1 MKVIWKRPD
10 GFLGASPQD
19 YTVVEVA
26 NNSRIW
32 LHKQDNV
39 NFPFRVSG
47 GWQDED
53 ATKRLNRLVN
63 LIDKG
68 NPELLEH
75 LLNDYYE
82 SNAEDGAKYIAELI
96 SWLDELKSNL
106 KGDHWETAIMTEV
119 MAELH
124 SRVKAS
130 ESEFLKSSDKPD

>member
-10 GFLGASPQD
+10 GFLGASPLD

-53 ATKRLNRLVN
+53 ATKKLNGLVN
-63 LIDKG
+63 LIDKS
-68 NPELLEH
+68 NTDLLEH

-82 SNAEDGAKYIAELI
+82 SNAEDGAKYIAELG
-96 SWLDELKSNL
+96 SWLDELKVNL

-119 MAELH
+119 IAELS
-124 SRVKAS
+124 SRVQTTK
-130 ESEFLKSSDKPD
+130 SEFLKSSEKHS